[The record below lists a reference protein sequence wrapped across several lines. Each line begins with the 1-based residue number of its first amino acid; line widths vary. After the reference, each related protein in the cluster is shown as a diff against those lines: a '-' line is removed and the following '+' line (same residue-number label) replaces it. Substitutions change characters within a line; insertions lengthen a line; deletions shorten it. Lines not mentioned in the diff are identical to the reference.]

1 MATLLEKTRQVNEL
15 LQKNNLFDVQAELPY
30 NKMAMILG
38 DILES
43 NAYIISSSGDLLGYT
58 EKLDVNNARIKNMF
72 KEKNFL
78 KDTPR
83 PWICSK

>member
-43 NAYIISSSGDLLGYT
+43 NAYNY
-58 EKLDVNNARIKNMF
+58 
-72 KEKNFL
+72 
-78 KDTPR
+78 
-83 PWICSK
+83 

>member
-1 MATLLEKTRQVNEL
+1 MNEL
-15 LQKNNLFDVQAELPY
+15 LQNNLFDVQAELPY

>member
-1 MATLLEKTRQVNEL
+1 
-15 LQKNNLFDVQAELPY
+15 
-30 NKMAMILG
+30 MAMIFG

>member
-1 MATLLEKTRQVNEL
+1 
-15 LQKNNLFDVQAELPY
+15 
-30 NKMAMILG
+30 MAMILG

-72 KEKNFL
+72 KEKISSRIHRGRGYAQSN
-78 KDTPR
+78 R
-83 PWICSK
+83 SQYSNRQ

>member
-38 DILES
+38 DILER
-43 NAYIISSSGDLLGYT
+43 ILLAVQGICWGI
-58 EKLDVNNARIKNMF
+58 LKN
-72 KEKNFL
+72 
-78 KDTPR
+78 
-83 PWICSK
+83 

>member
-58 EKLDVNNARIKNMF
+58 EN
-72 KEKNFL
+72 
-78 KDTPR
+78 
-83 PWICSK
+83 

>member
-43 NAYIISSSGDLLGYT
+43 NAYIIKIGRAH
-58 EKLDVNNARIKNMF
+58 V
-72 KEKNFL
+72 
-78 KDTPR
+78 
-83 PWICSK
+83 